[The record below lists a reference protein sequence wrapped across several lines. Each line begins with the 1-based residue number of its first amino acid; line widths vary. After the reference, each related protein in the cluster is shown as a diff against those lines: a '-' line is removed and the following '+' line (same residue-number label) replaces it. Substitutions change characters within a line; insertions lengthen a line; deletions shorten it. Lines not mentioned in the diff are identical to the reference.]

1 MSSVNISLTADNT
14 ALKASLAGIVALHA
28 SGYAQVKNQVGTYMV
43 QEVKRRLETSKLW
56 NGQAMKQSK
65 AAAKRGGKTLLDRG
79 HLRDSY
85 SYAVSNK
92 GVELFGGKDYAAI
105 HHFGGAFKAW
115 GKHAAKMDARPVLG
129 VSDDNLKTIGSLL
142 VQAITASVARR
153 GI

>member
-1 MSSVNISLTADNT
+1 MSSVNISLTVDNT

-43 QEVKRRLETSKLW
+43 QEIKRRFDTGKLW

-65 AAAKRGGKTLLDRG
+65 AAIKRGGNTLLDKG
-79 HLRDSY
+79 NLMHTY
-85 SYAVSNK
+85 NFAVSGK
-92 GVELFGGKDYAAI
+92 GVELFGGKEYAAI

-115 GKHAAKMDARPVLG
+115 GKHTAMMTARPVLG
-129 VSDDNLKTIGSLL
+129 VSDDNLKNIGSLL